1 MTTSRKTTRAK
12 TVTSREEDT
21 MMLQCIQAL
30 FDMQGTGLKAPESL
44 NDCADKS
51 KLAKAV
57 AQYQAENGGSILAAM
72 GAVWFKKAAEM
83 LMESELAAHLGYN
96 KYERLPNQ
104 SNDTPDEIASDAP
117 SDVSEGNGR
126 RKGARN
132 YRNGSYPRKM
142 HTSGGTI
149 EVDCPRDRK
158 GTFASAVFPKGVKD
172 VTGLQE
178 KLLSLVAQGND
189 LRSAARIVEELM
201 GVKVSH
207 EYVHMTVEN
216 FGENDNPN
224 FVGGDALAINIDVT
238 QEETPEQPEQPQIGF
253 DVSVILTFQNH
264 DENVTIPITPG
275 TGDSGDDDDD
285 PNQGGGGQD
294 PDPEPSKAI
303 TISDNGTGYLTN
315 GVTVVGTDYPT
326 DVAVVMNVPN
336 GIKNVYVKIDS
347 TDDTFKGMVADMGLV
362 DGDGMD
368 LASDEASSL
377 GTLFALPEANA
388 TEYTFTMSSNLFV
401 MLGAFSGK
409 HDFSLTVI
417 DAEDNQA
424 SATLTINN

>member
-158 GTFASAVFPKGVKD
+158 GTFASAVFPKE
-172 VTGLQE
+172 GLPR
-178 KLLSLVAQGND
+178 VC
-189 LRSAARIVEELM
+189 
-201 GVKVSH
+201 
-207 EYVHMTVEN
+207 
-216 FGENDNPN
+216 P
-224 FVGGDALAINIDVT
+224 
-238 QEETPEQPEQPQIGF
+238 
-253 DVSVILTFQNH
+253 H
-264 DENVTIPITPG
+264 DG
-275 TGDSGDDDDD
+275 
-285 PNQGGGGQD
+285 
-294 PDPEPSKAI
+294 
-303 TISDNGTGYLTN
+303 
-315 GVTVVGTDYPT
+315 
-326 DVAVVMNVPN
+326 
-336 GIKNVYVKIDS
+336 
-347 TDDTFKGMVADMGLV
+347 
-362 DGDGMD
+362 
-368 LASDEASSL
+368 
-377 GTLFALPEANA
+377 
-388 TEYTFTMSSNLFV
+388 
-401 MLGAFSGK
+401 
-409 HDFSLTVI
+409 
-417 DAEDNQA
+417 
-424 SATLTINN
+424 

>member
-1 MTTSRKTTRAK
+1 MTTNRKTTRAR
-12 TVTSREEDT
+12 TATSREEDT

-178 KLLSLVAQGND
+178 KLLSLV
-189 LRSAARIVEELM
+189 LRATTCA
-201 GVKVSH
+201 
-207 EYVHMTVEN
+207 
-216 FGENDNPN
+216 P
-224 FVGGDALAINIDVT
+224 
-238 QEETPEQPEQPQIGF
+238 P
-253 DVSVILTFQNH
+253 
-264 DENVTIPITPG
+264 PG
-275 TGDSGDDDDD
+275 SWR
-285 PNQGGGGQD
+285 N
-294 PDPEPSKAI
+294 SWA
-303 TISDNGTGYLTN
+303 
-315 GVTVVGTDYPT
+315 
-326 DVAVVMNVPN
+326 
-336 GIKNVYVKIDS
+336 
-347 TDDTFKGMVADMGLV
+347 
-362 DGDGMD
+362 
-368 LASDEASSL
+368 
-377 GTLFALPEANA
+377 
-388 TEYTFTMSSNLFV
+388 
-401 MLGAFSGK
+401 
-409 HDFSLTVI
+409 
-417 DAEDNQA
+417 
-424 SATLTINN
+424 